1 MGFCLELFPMVN
13 TLACSR
19 SITKVCQEPS
29 DHLTPL
35 LNGRNSKFMKIRHS
49 TVIIGVSLIAVF
61 AVALIWVFGLQPL
74 MWPSVNEVITRQWGD
89 VAVIVTIAALALIL
103 PGYAR
108 AVRVARQQ
116 HVEDYLRVAR
126 DVAGAGEATLVE
138 ALDAIPEGFVI
149 YDAEGRLVRCNAKFR
164 EIYSYSESEA
174 ALGVTHEQLGLLD
187 ERRGVRVVGETGEEG
202 FLQQRLKYRSRL
214 QGEQLVKLPDGR
226 LISTRERP
234 LARGGFVSI
243 QADITELKE
252 TQERLRKSEQLLL
265 DAIEA
270 LDEGFIF
277 YDENERL
284 VIANSTYKKMY
295 PAQKNITPGISIED
309 AIRLSVYAGEIPAA
323 IGSEEEWIANRV
335 EQHRS
340 SEGIIEQALFDGR
353 WAKVSERRTAD
364 GGVVGIR
371 TDITELKDSKAL
383 AESAN
388 RAKTSFLAHMSHELR
403 TPLNS
408 IIGYSDMIRHE
419 TFGPVGNQK
428 YTEYLDNIYN
438 SGALLLA
445 LINDILDISRVEIGE
460 MEASP
465 EMVDPLKVIAS
476 CAEMMKPKADYKNLK
491 LTIES
496 SPFDSKLLVDLR
508 HLQQILINL
517 IGNSIKF
524 TTGGGG
530 VSVRLN
536 EVVDVGVEIVV
547 SDSGCGIA
555 TNEIDKVFMPFSQV
569 GDAFSQASEGTG
581 LGLYLVKNLAEL
593 NGASVNLES
602 ELNVGTSVTISFPQ
616 NHIID

>member
-1 MGFCLELFPMVN
+1 MINRHPAV
-13 TLACSR
+13 
-19 SITKVCQEPS
+19 IT
-29 DHLTPL
+29 
-35 LNGRNSKFMKIRHS
+35 
-49 TVIIGVSLIAVF
+49 GVSLIGVF
-61 AVALIWVFGLQPL
+61 AVASIWVFGLQPL
-74 MWPSVNEVITRQWGD
+74 MWPSPNEAIARQWGA
-89 VAVIVTIAALALIL
+89 VAGIVIIAALALIFSD
-103 PGYAR
+103 YAR
-108 AVRVARQQ
+108 SVRVARQQ

-126 DVAGAGEATLVE
+126 DVAGAGEGALVD
-138 ALDAIPEGFVI
+138 ALDTIPEGFVI

-164 EIYSYSESEA
+164 EIYGYSESEA
-174 ALGVTHEQLGLLD
+174 VPGVTQEQLGSLD
-187 ERRGVRVVGETGEEG
+187 EQRGVLVVGEFGEEG
-202 FLQQRLKYRSRL
+202 FLQQRLEYRSRL

-295 PAQKNITPGISIED
+295 PSQKNITPGISIED
-309 AIRLSVYAGEIPAA
+309 AIRLSVYGGEIPAA
-323 IGSEEEWIANRV
+323 IGCEEEWIANRV

-340 SEGIIEQALFDGR
+340 SGGIIEQALSDGR

-383 AESAN
+383 AEAAN

-419 TFGPVGNQK
+419 TFGPVGDRK
-428 YTEYLDNIYN
+428 YIEYLDNIYN

-465 EMVDPLKVIAS
+465 EIVDPHKVIAS
-476 CAEMMKPKADYKNLK
+476 CVKMMKPKADFKNLK
-491 LTIES
+491 LKIEPS
-496 SPFDSKLLVDLR
+496 SFDSTLYVDMR

-524 TTGGGG
+524 TTAGDG
-530 VSVRLN
+530 VSVHLN
-536 EVVDVGVEIVV
+536 DVADVGVEIVV

-555 TNEIDKVFMPFSQV
+555 ANEIDKVFMPFSQV

-616 NHIID
+616 NHVID

>member
-1 MGFCLELFPMVN
+1 MN
-13 TLACSR
+13 T
-19 SITKVCQEPS
+19 
-29 DHLTPL
+29 
-35 LNGRNSKFMKIRHS
+35 RHPA
-49 TVIIGVSLIAVF
+49 VIIGVSLIGVF
-61 AVALIWVFGLQPL
+61 TAAVAWVFGLQPL
-74 MWPSVNEVITRQWGD
+74 MWPAPIEAVARQWGE
-89 VAVIVTIAALALIL
+89 VGGIVVIAALALSFS
-103 PGYAR
+103 GYNR
-108 AVRVARQQ
+108 AARVARQQ

-126 DVAGAGEATLVE
+126 DVAGAGEAALIE
-138 ALDAIPEGFVI
+138 ALDTIPEGFVI
-149 YDAEGRLVRCNAKFR
+149 YDGEGRLVRCNAKFR
-164 EIYSYSESEA
+164 EIYGYSESEA
-174 ALGVTHEQLGLLD
+174 APGAGHERLGLLD
-187 ERRGVRVVGETGEEG
+187 EQRGVRVVGEIGEEG
-202 FLQQRLKYRSRL
+202 FLQKRLEYRSRL

-243 QADITELKE
+243 QADVTELKE

-277 YDENERL
+277 YDEKERL

-309 AIRLSVYAGEIPAA
+309 AVRLSVFGGEIPAA
-323 IGSEEEWIANRV
+323 IGCEEEWIANRV
-335 EQHRS
+335 AQHRNC
-340 SEGIIEQALFDGR
+340 GGVIEQGLSDGR

-383 AESAN
+383 AEAAN

-419 TFGPVGNQK
+419 TFGPVGDQK

-465 EMVDPLKVIAS
+465 ETVDPLEVITS
-476 CAEMMKPKADYKNLK
+476 CVEMMKPKADYKNLK

-496 SPFDSKLLVDLR
+496 SSFGSKLNVDLR

-524 TTGGGG
+524 TTGGDG
-530 VSVRLN
+530 VSVRLK
-536 EVVDVGVEIVV
+536 EVADGGAEIVV

-555 TNEIDKVFMPFSQV
+555 ANEIDKVFMPFSQV

-593 NGASVNLES
+593 NGARVNLKS
-602 ELNVGTSVTISFPQ
+602 ELDAGTSVTISFPQ
-616 NHIID
+616 NHVID